1 MSVSDSFSVKS
12 IARDYSVE
20 FIDNFAERVSN
31 WAVKGAFFV
40 VDAKV
45 FDLYRQRMEGAIPP
59 ENLLIVEAI
68 EPNKTLENSARVIK
82 SLIEKGIRKNSVLVA
97 VGGGII
103 QDITAFVSS
112 IIFRGIE
119 WFFLPT
125 TLLAQADS
133 CIGSKTSIN
142 FSGYKNVLG
151 NFYPSSGVAI
161 DWEFLES
168 LSDSDIKSGIGEM
181 LHFYF
186 IADSPWAGKIAGE
199 YDQLF
204 AERKRLHKYIRESLM
219 IKKEVIERDEFDRG
233 ERNLFN
239 YGHTFG
245 HALETSTGYAIPHG
259 QAVTAGMDIANY
271 ISWQR
276 GMLDQ
281 SVFDGMH
288 GILMKN
294 MPVFEMTQE
303 HLARYM
309 DALSKDKK
317 NIDGDL
323 ACILTEGPGR
333 MKKIRIPLNKQLKH
347 SILSCFECRAMR
359 V

>member
-1 MSVSDSFSVKS
+1 MSVLDSFSVKS
-12 IARDYSVE
+12 ISRDYTVE
-20 FIDNFAERVSN
+20 FIDNFADRVN
-31 WAVKGAFFV
+31 NLAGKGAFFV
-40 VDAKV
+40 VDARV
-45 FDLYRQRMEGAIPP
+45 FDLYRRRMEGAIPP
-59 ENLLIVEAI
+59 ENRFIVEAI
-68 EPNKTLENSARVIK
+68 EPNKTLENSAKVIQG
-82 SLIEKGIRKNSVLVA
+82 LIEKGIRKNSILVA

-119 WFFLPT
+119 WVFLPT
-125 TLLAQADS
+125 TLLAQGDS

-142 FSGYKNVLG
+142 FGGYKNVLG
-151 NFYPSSGVAI
+151 NFYPPSSVAI
-161 DWEFLES
+161 DWKFLES

-186 IADSPWAGKIAGE
+186 IADSPWAKKIAGE
-199 YDQLF
+199 YEQLF

-245 HALETSTGYAIPHG
+245 HALESITGYTIPHG
-259 QAVTAGMDIANY
+259 QAVTVGMDIANY
-271 ISWQR
+271 ISWQC

-281 SVFDGMH
+281 SVFDEMH

-294 MPVFEMTQE
+294 MPVFEMTRE
-303 HLARYM
+303 HLMRYM

-323 ACILTEGPGR
+323 TCILTEGPGR
-333 MKKIRIPLNKQLKH
+333 MKKTRMPFNNQLKQWM
-347 SILSCFECRAMR
+347 LSCFEYRTMR